1 MTASQPT
8 PWMEN
13 DELART
19 LTEAGW
25 KWQLYVARFFEAH
38 GFEVDVPE
46 YSWRNSREEIKDY
59 LHTWDL
65 KICDQR
71 IEVKSRDLAFD
82 TYWRTFPWE
91 RALVDTVHNYEAHEV
106 KPMAYIYVSQH
117 TGAMLTTPGS
127 VEARDAWWEKKDAFD
142 HVRKIND
149 TFYTVGREH
158 LDPITKLL
166 ARLKELQ

>member
-1 MTASQPT
+1 MQEI

-13 DELART
+13 DALARQ
-19 LTEAGW
+19 LTETGY
-25 KWQLYVARFFEAH
+25 KWQRYIAGFFEAH
-38 GFEVDVPE
+38 GLPVDVPD
-46 YSWRNSREEIKDY
+46 YSWRGSTEEIKDY
-59 LHTWDL
+59 LHTWDM
-65 KICDQR
+65 KIYDQR
-71 IEVKSRDLAFD
+71 IEVKSRDITFD

-91 RALVDTVHNYEAHEV
+91 RAFVDTVHKYEAHEV

-127 VEARDAWWEKKDAFD
+127 IAARDTWWEKKEAFD
-142 HVRKIND
+142 NVRKITD

-166 ARLKELQ
+166 DRLKGMTAP